1 MDIILKLHTVVYT
14 LFFSGLVFVLHG
26 QQASFKNF
34 VEAIQEGDSIT
45 ALSTFQSFSKTNK
58 SADSIGLATMLL
70 EGTYP
75 HLVPD
80 EQNKKLKRSDAE
92 RILDMLYASSHL
104 LFANPQTFLKVAD
117 YGIATA
123 KKYEIKHIWFK
134 FFTAKASY
142 GMITKNQDLLQAS
155 FADVEDYD
163 FKDDSLNYAS
173 LLYFKATYKKI
184 TNDTSAGEWYTQCI
198 NVLKD
203 KTKNQTDS
211 SFMAAVCTDYGSHLA
226 TFAQLKESVRYYIMG
241 LKYLPEGEN
250 YVSVKVGILSRLA
263 RTYFRLENTVEAKAY
278 LDEGDKICNS
288 NEMGTARIREL
299 LPLYGDIASKEQNYQ
314 EAIDH
319 YLKVHQQAEQN
330 NSEYLQKITAL
341 KIAHCYLELNEKN
354 EGKAWFEKS
363 KLNGKADKES
373 DFLELTFLT
382 NLAMQEGRA
391 QAAVTYAEQANEM
404 AEKTLLPYLELN
416 AKKNLYE
423 AYKLAG
429 KNDLALSIYEDFQFQ
444 RDQLYRQGQEAAVE
458 ALQTDYQVSLREEKI
473 ATLNALNEAG
483 ARVRKGQSMLII
495 GSLIALV
502 FLSLLLLQ
510 VYKLNQKLKSKN
522 EAISKA
528 NSEKETL
535 LKEIHHRV
543 KNNLQVIS
551 SLLKLQSKY
560 IKDDNAIK
568 AIADGRT
575 RVQSMALL
583 HQSLYKENNLK
594 GVEMRSYF
602 KNLVE
607 SLFETYNIEDEKIT
621 LTLDID
627 DLILDVDTVIPLGLI
642 TNELISNALKH
653 AFVDRKHG
661 QITVSLKESDKKLIL
676 IVWDDGI
683 GIDLNKTSNNG
694 FGAMLI
700 DSLSNKLDGKIV
712 RKSTNGS
719 HIEIIISDY
728 WKIAG

>member
-1 MDIILKLHTVVYT
+1 MILKFQKSLITS
-14 LFFSGLVFVLHG
+14 FFIGLAFLLSG
-26 QQASFKNF
+26 QQSSFNH
-34 VEAIQEGDSIT
+34 VIEAIQKGDSIA
-45 ALSTFQSFSKTNK
+45 ALSTLQNFSKTNK
-58 SADSIGLATMLL
+58 STDSVTLVTMILTS
-70 EGTYP
+70 TYP
-75 HLVPD
+75 NLVPD
-80 EQNKKLKRSDAE
+80 GQVGKLNHRDLE
-92 RILDMLYASSHL
+92 RVLDMLYSSSHL
-104 LFANPQTFLKVAD
+104 LFSNPQSFLKVSD
-117 YGIATA
+117 YGISTA
-123 KKYEIKHIWFK
+123 KKNGLNPLWFK

-142 GMITKNQDLLQAS
+142 GMMTKNQDLLQAS
-155 FADVEDYD
+155 IKDVDGYD
-163 FKDDSLNYAS
+163 FTNDSLNYAS

-184 TNDTSAGEWYTQCI
+184 TSDTSAGEWYKQCI

-203 KTKNQTDS
+203 KTNNQPDS

-226 TFAQLKESVRYYIMG
+226 TFAMLKESVRFYIMG
-241 LKYLPEGEN
+241 LKYLPEGKN
-250 YVSVKVGILSRLA
+250 YASVKVGILSRIA
-263 RTYFRLENTVEAKAY
+263 RTYFRLENTNEAKVY
-278 LDEGDKICNS
+278 LEEGDRICITNDM
-288 NEMGTARIREL
+288 NTARIREL
-299 LPLYGDIASKEQNYQ
+299 LPLYGDIAFGEQNYR
-314 EAIDH
+314 EALDH

-330 NSEYLQKITAL
+330 NSEYLQKIMAL
-341 KIAHCYLELNEKN
+341 KIAHCYLNLKN
-354 EGKAWFEKS
+354 RVEGEAWFEKS
-363 KLNGKADKES
+363 KLKGKADKES
-373 DFLELTFLT
+373 DFFELTFLT
-382 NLAMQEGRA
+382 KRAMVEGRA
-391 QAAVTYAEQANEM
+391 QAAVTYAGQANEL
-404 AEKTLLPYLELN
+404 AVKTLLPYLELN

-429 KNDLALSIYEDFQFQ
+429 KNGLALSIYEDFQFQ

-483 ARVRKGQSMLII
+483 ARVRKGQSILII
-495 GSLIALV
+495 GALTALV
-502 FLSLLLLQ
+502 FLSFLLLQ
-510 VYKLNQKLKSKN
+510 VYKLNQKLKSRN
-522 EAISKA
+522 ETISQA
-528 NSEKETL
+528 NAEKETL

-607 SLFETYNIEDEKIT
+607 SLFETYNIEEDKIT

-642 TNELISNALKH
+642 TNELISNSLKH
-653 AFVDRKHG
+653 AFVGRKHG
-661 QITVSLKESDKKLIL
+661 QISVSLKESDKKLIL

-683 GIDLNKTSNNG
+683 GIDIDKSPNNG

-700 DSLSNKLDGKIV
+700 DSLSSKLDGKIV
-712 RKSTNGS
+712 RKTSNGS
-719 HIEIIISDY
+719 QIEIIISDY